1 LVLAHSQT
9 PLPHESS
16 PARVSGGGR
25 FTRLPEPHSAAPI
38 TAVAYRSWTFLTNHG
53 HVLLA
58 VARNPEATITEIEA
72 AAEISRRSTFR
83 ILADLQK
90 AGYVTRIRHGR
101 SNRYELNRTLPLE
114 DPLVD
119 QEPLSELI
127 ALLPGMPNVRRRAA
141 NTPEANGTGD
151 ESGTLR
157 ARSER
162 SR

>member
-1 LVLAHSQT
+1 VLAHSQT

-141 NTPEANGTGD
+141 NAPEANGTGAK
-151 ESGTLR
+151 SGTLR

>member
-1 LVLAHSQT
+1 LWTEAPFGIVRQEELLLVLAHSQT

-16 PARVSGGGR
+16 PARVAREGR
-25 FTRLPEPHSAAPI
+25 FTEPHLAAPI
-38 TAVAYRSWTFLTNHG
+38 TAVAYRSWTFLTNHA

-90 AGYVTRIRHGR
+90 AGYVARVRRGR
-101 SNRYELNRTLPLE
+101 SNHYELNPNLPLE

-127 ALLPGMPNVRRRAA
+127 ALLPRHAERA
-141 NTPEANGTGD
+141 
-151 ESGTLR
+151 S
-157 ARSER
+157 S